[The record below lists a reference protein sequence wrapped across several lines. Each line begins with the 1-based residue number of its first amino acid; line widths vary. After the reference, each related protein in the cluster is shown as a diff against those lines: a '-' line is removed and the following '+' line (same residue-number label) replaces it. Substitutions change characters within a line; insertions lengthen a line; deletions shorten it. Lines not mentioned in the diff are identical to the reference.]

1 MTTPPCEVSWF
12 SALCDDDYEFLGVPD
27 PALQSSW
34 EHCRNIV
41 LGAEK
46 GGFDNILLPS
56 GYALGVD
63 TLAFAAGI
71 APMLKRMR
79 LLAAI
84 RCGEVWPAQLAR
96 QISTI
101 DQMLGGRLAIN
112 IISSDMPG
120 ETLASAPRYR
130 RTVEVMH
137 LLRALLNGEAVDFD
151 GDFYKMK
158 VDPPRLRPVSGK
170 SPAFYFGGLSED
182 AREAAAEG
190 CDVYLMWPDKMEA
203 VKEIIGDMTARATK
217 KGRKLKFGYRVHVVV
232 RETEEAAR
240 AAADRLLS
248 RLDAP
253 TGDAIRAKSLDS
265 QSEGVR
271 RQAELRQSA
280 TDDGYA
286 EENLW
291 TGIGRARSGC
301 GAAIVGDPDQVLKKL
316 KAYQDLGIEAFILSG
331 YPHQAECDLFA
342 RHVLPHMNHGPL
354 VL

>member
-1 MTTPPCEVSWF
+1 MKNPIEVSWF
-12 SALCDDDYEFLGVPD
+12 SALCDDDYEFLGQPD
-27 PALQSSW
+27 PMLASSW

-151 GDFYKMK
+151 GDGQ
-158 VDPPRLRPVSGK
+158 LSPV
-170 SPAFYFGGLSED
+170 E
-182 AREAAAEG
+182 
-190 CDVYLMWPDKMEA
+190 
-203 VKEIIGDMTARATK
+203 
-217 KGRKLKFGYRVHVVV
+217 FGYLVSPSVPFKNVTRKFDKLD
-232 RETEEAAR
+232 T
-240 AAADRLLS
+240 DDSGFLS
-248 RLDAP
+248 KDEFRKP
-253 TGDAIRAKSLDS
+253 K
-265 QSEGVR
+265 
-271 RQAELRQSA
+271 A
-280 TDDGYA
+280 TD
-286 EENLW
+286 L
-291 TGIGRARSGC
+291 
-301 GAAIVGDPDQVLKKL
+301 
-316 KAYQDLGIEAFILSG
+316 
-331 YPHQAECDLFA
+331 
-342 RHVLPHMNHGPL
+342 
-354 VL
+354 